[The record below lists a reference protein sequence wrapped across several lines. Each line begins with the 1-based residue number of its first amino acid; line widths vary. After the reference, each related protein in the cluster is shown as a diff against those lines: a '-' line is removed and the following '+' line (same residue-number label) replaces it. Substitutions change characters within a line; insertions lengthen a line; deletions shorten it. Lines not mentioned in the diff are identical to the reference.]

1 MSTKKEMEK
10 LQFGVLG
17 SSASTSYVQNQFH
30 NLIIIIDPMDATSF
44 LKDIILLQWKQKRY
58 NMHSQASMGA
68 LLLARFAIVF
78 HIID

>member
-1 MSTKKEMEK
+1 MVTKKEMEK

-44 LKDIILLQWKQKRY
+44 LKDIILLQ
-58 NMHSQASMGA
+58 
-68 LLLARFAIVF
+68 
-78 HIID
+78 

>member
-1 MSTKKEMEK
+1 MLTKKEMEK

-17 SSASTSYVQNQFH
+17 SSASTSYVQNQCH

-68 LLLARFAIVF
+68 LLLARFAMFF
-78 HIID
+78 HIIH